1 MNLLKSKSKGSTIN
15 FLIGA
20 VIVIL
25 IAVSIIG
32 TIANEVVGAQGN
44 ANVTSSASSML
55 GLVVLLFAVGI
66 VVASV
71 SWATGRQ

>member
-1 MNLLKSKSKGSTIN
+1 MKGSSIK

-25 IAVSIIG
+25 IAVSLVG
-32 TIANEVVGAQGN
+32 TIANEVVQAQNN
-44 ANVTSSASSML
+44 ANVTTSASSML
-55 GLVVLLFAVGI
+55 GLVILLFAVGI

-71 SWATGRQ
+71 SWAIGGKG